1 MCSPVWSL
9 NGVNVFSANLVRG
22 LRDEGVDAQ
31 LLITLPEMHDPKPM
45 PWPTDIPVET
55 LPVRK
60 GAGWPAR
67 WRAMKGYLEERAP
80 CVYLPN
86 YDFWHSCISPRLSRG
101 VGIVGIV
108 HSDDPQHYE
117 HVARLGRYWNAIV
130 AVSPEIAERT
140 AALDRSF
147 APRVRTIRY
156 GVEVPPALP
165 PGERHPGT
173 PLRIVYHGVLRQ
185 AQKRILDL
193 AAVVGALQERGVPAK
208 LTVVGGGPE
217 EGRLRAAAAAL
228 PNPSAIQFLG
238 IVPHWEVGSLLA
250 KQDAFVL
257 TSRFEGLP
265 HALLEAMAQGCV
277 PVVSDVRSG
286 VPGLIRDG
294 YNGFRVPVGQ
304 VGAFAERLAVLHR
317 NRPLGREM
325 ARNAHRTIVEGGL
338 RIGDMVRN
346 YASLFDQVL
355 REAASGAYRRP
366 RGIMRLPPVL
376 SWKDLM
382 PTPLRSAG
390 RWLLRRNLEQR

>member
-9 NGVNVFSANLVRG
+9 NGVNVFSASLVRG

-31 LLITLPEMHDPKPM
+31 LLITLPDMHDPKPM

-55 LPVRK
+55 LPVRG

-86 YDFWHSCISPRLSRG
+86 YDFWHSCVSPRLSQG
-101 VGIVGIV
+101 VGVVGIV

-117 HVARLGRYWNAIV
+117 HVARLGGYWNAIV

-140 AALDRSF
+140 AALDPSLV
-147 APRVRTIRY
+147 PRLRTIPY
-156 GVEVPPALP
+156 GVEVPAAFPPRDRRPAA
-165 PGERHPGT
+165 
-173 PLRIVYHGVLRQ
+173 PLRIVYHGVLKR

-193 AAVVGALQERGVPAK
+193 VAVVAALQQQGVPVR
-208 LTVVGGGPE
+208 LTVIGGGPD
-217 EGRLRAAAAAL
+217 EGRLRSAVATL
-228 PNPSAIQFLG
+228 PDPDAVQFLG
-238 IVPHWEVGSLLA
+238 IVSHAELSPLLA
-250 KQDAFVL
+250 QQDAFVL
-257 TSRFEGLP
+257 TSSFEGLP
-265 HALLEAMAQGCV
+265 LALLEAMAQGCV

-286 VPGLIRDG
+286 VPGLVRDG

-304 VGAFAERLAVLHR
+304 VGAFAVRLAVLHR
-317 NRPLGREM
+317 NRSLGREM

-338 RIGDMVRN
+338 RIGDMVRR

-355 REAASGAYRRP
+355 READSGAYRRP
-366 RGIMRLPPVL
+366 RGIIHMPPVL
-376 SWKDLM
+376 TWKDLM
-382 PTPLRSAG
+382 PAPLRSAG